1 MGALEAMEHGSH
13 GSTGSCEAQEP
24 REHQKPQSPGAT
36 GHQKPWSMGPWEHHK
51 PWSTGAM
58 GAPEAVEHGSH
69 GSTGRGTWSRVSCAA
84 SEGINLT
91 NTLIPDSGLQS
102 CEIINVMFRLL
113 NLWYSIMATLGN

>member
-24 REHQKPQSPGAT
+24 R
-36 GHQKPWSMGPWEHHK
+36 EHHK